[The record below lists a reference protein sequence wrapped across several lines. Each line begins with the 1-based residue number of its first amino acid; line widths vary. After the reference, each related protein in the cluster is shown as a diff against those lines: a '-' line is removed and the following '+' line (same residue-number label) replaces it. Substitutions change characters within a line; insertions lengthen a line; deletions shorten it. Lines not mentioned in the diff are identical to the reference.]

1 MLLNHP
7 LQNLLEPVVEGL
19 GYELVR
25 ILTIGAKNQTLQV
38 MIDTKNGTEITVDD
52 CASVSRALSDV
63 LDEKDPIENQ
73 YSLEVSSPGIDRPLT
88 KLQHFQRFLGYEI
101 KAETLVPVE
110 SRKRFKGIISTKEKI
125 ERHIKECKC
134 NVDEKE
140 YFEAYKNAKT
150 GYYQDTVDIIKE
162 LKKDGNRVYLLS
174 NLAEIDYKIFKEQF
188 DMSLFDGLFLS
199 YEMHKVK
206 PEKEIFEEVINKLGK
221 NPNDIIFLDD
231 REKNVKMA
239 RECGIDAYLVTGD
252 SIKECSVWK
261 K

>member
-1 MLLNHP
+1 MNTEKVYIFDYGKVIEKPMDTEKLYKGLKCKVTYGEF
-7 LQNLLEPVVEGL
+7 LE
-19 GYELVR
+19 
-25 ILTIGAKNQTLQV
+25 KW
-38 MIDTKNGTEITVDD
+38 
-52 CASVSRALSDV
+52 
-63 LDEKDPIENQ
+63 
-73 YSLEVSSPGIDRPLT
+73 SSPENYMD
-88 KLQHFQRFLGYEI
+88 
-101 KAETLVPVE
+101 A
-110 SRKRFKGIISTKEKI
+110 FKGIISTKEKI

-188 DMSLFDGLFLS
+188 DMTLFDGLFLS

-206 PEKEIFEEVINKLGK
+206 PEKEIFEEVINKLEK
-221 NPNDIIFLDD
+221 NPNDIIFFDD